1 MGIALPFVDILIFA
15 IIAIFLGLRLRNI
28 LGTRDGYE
36 QTPDE
41 LGQKARHNPLAEQPV
56 DEADEKIVPLRPTT
70 DSATGSATGSGAAM
84 SGDGINAIKKAD
96 PSFDTDQFAQG
107 AAMAF
112 GMVLT
117 AYAEGDLSQLRRLLG
132 YDLFNEFS
140 DAIRDRNAD
149 NESLS
154 LVIDSIDDIQILD
167 GNVSDGIASVTV
179 RIVSQQTRRIFD
191 MSGDEIIDESADH
204 QPEIDVWTFE
214 RDTQIADPNWKLVET
229 SSEGGDDD

>member
-70 DSATGSATGSGAAM
+70 GSATGSGAAI

-191 MSGDEIIDESADH
+191 MNGDEIIDESADH

>member
-41 LGQKARHNPLAEQPV
+41 LGQKARQNPLAEPHH
-56 DEADEKIVPLRPTT
+56 DEADEKIVPLRPTPV
-70 DSATGSATGSGAAM
+70 SAPM
-84 SGDGINAIKKAD
+84 SGDGISAIKKAD

-112 GMVLT
+112 GMVLN

-154 LVIDSIDDIQILD
+154 LVIDSIDDVQILD
-167 GNVSDGIASVTV
+167 GSVSDGIASVTV
-179 RIVSQQTRRIFD
+179 RFVSQQTRRIFD
-191 MSGDEIIDESADH
+191 RNGDEIIDESADH

-229 SSEGGDDD
+229 SSEGGDDE

>member
-1 MGIALPFVDILIFA
+1 MPFVDILIFA